1 MTEGFKSFVCGGYR
15 DRYLLYSKAKKFLEH
30 RKTQAHTPLT
40 IPRAASG
47 KLHHAFTKEGKWE
60 GYITA

>member
-1 MTEGFKSFVCGGYR
+1 
-15 DRYLLYSKAKKFLEH
+15 LLYSKAKKFLEH